1 MLRVAEAEICQLA
14 DIQDSIQRM
23 REGELGPPGQDKQ
36 SVEARLSSSCPS
48 LIVDSGDEAAGEA
61 GHQPA
66 AGQETAARRQPGPH
80 QQQRPGAGGHR
91 AARARK
97 NARSP
102 SVSTGESDEDT
113 DCVDS
118 GGGGGHRRHAPAVMG
133 VAVGG
138 AGGGGLG
145 PGLTSL
151 HKSVSTPSMVPRAGQ
166 AGEAATL
173 HQTPAS
179 KSG

>member
-1 MLRVAEAEICQLA
+1 M
-14 DIQDSIQRM
+14 
-23 REGELGPPGQDKQ
+23 
-36 SVEARLSSSCPS
+36 
-48 LIVDSGDEAAGEA
+48 
-61 GHQPA
+61 
-66 AGQETAARRQPGPH
+66 
-80 QQQRPGAGGHR
+80 
-91 AARARK
+91 
-97 NARSP
+97 
-102 SVSTGESDEDT
+102 STGESDEDT

-145 PGLTSL
+145 PGLASL
-151 HKSVSTPSMVPRAGQ
+151 HKSVSTPSMVQRAGQ

-173 HQTPAS
+173 QQTPAS